1 MVNKPKLLLITYY
14 WPPAGG
20 AGVQRW
26 LKMSRYLA
34 KHFEISVFSPEN
46 ADYPII
52 DESLNQE
59 IPENTL
65 NLQNKIWEPY
75 AWAEKLSPKSQNFKK
90 GNLKSKKKKSLTAN
104 FLLWIRANYFIPD
117 ARMFWIPSSVKFLKK
132 YLEKNTFD
140 AVISTGPPHSTH
152 LIALALKKT
161 YPNLV
166 WLADFRDP
174 WTQIDYFEQLPFT
187 SKSIKKHQK
196 LENEVLKK
204 ADIVTSVSPSWAKGL
219 ENLGA
224 EKVEVVYNGFD
235 EEDFS
240 IKFPKPL
247 KNSLPE
253 ITYVGSLNNDR
264 NPNFLWESLDD
275 FLAKNPAQVFKLK
288 FIGNI
293 AEETKQKILSLK
305 KLKEKTVF
313 LDYMPHEQVIEH
325 LHRATILLLL
335 MNDTPNIQGIVPGKF
350 FEYLAAE
357 RPILAIGKQQTDL
370 DLILK
375 QTQSGEMINFG
386 DAMGVK
392 CFLEKY
398 LNSTI
403 PFKPFKNNFTR
414 ASAAQRIQYL
424 IEKSL

>member
-46 ADYPII
+46 ADYPIT

-90 GNLKSKKKKSLTAN
+90 GNLKSKEKKSLTAN

-247 KNSLPE
+247 KISLPE
-253 ITYVGSLNNDR
+253 ITYMGSLNNDR

-275 FLAKNPAQVFKLK
+275 FLEKNPAQVFKLK

-386 DAMGVK
+386 DAKGVK
-392 CFLEKY
+392 YFLEKY

>member
-46 ADYPII
+46 ADYPIT

-90 GNLKSKKKKSLTAN
+90 GNLKSKEKKSLTAN

>member
-46 ADYPII
+46 ADYPIT

-90 GNLKSKKKKSLTAN
+90 GNLKSKEKKSLTAN

-264 NPNFLWESLDD
+264 NPNFLWEGLDD

-313 LDYMPHEQVIEH
+313 LDYMPHEQVIKH

>member
-1 MVNKPKLLLITYY
+1 MVNKSKLLLITYY

-46 ADYPII
+46 ADYPIT

-59 IPENTL
+59 IPEDTL

-90 GNLKSKKKKSLTAN
+90 GNLKSKEKKSLTAN

-219 ENLGA
+219 EHLGA

-313 LDYMPHEQVIEH
+313 LDYMPHEQVIKH